1 MYPRKACKKHELFM
15 TASSPDSNA
24 EPSGGNE
31 QQRRRAY
38 KACLHCVSTPPPY
51 SSPSSFF
58 PAKVYEVAEILVG
71 VLYSVQGRRSVTLE
85 ISMLLDNLLVQ
96 DVNERGENVFSRL
109 RLEGVKYRR
118 KLELR
123 AGITTKPLSNHLKVS
138 LNTCYLLHLTQ

>member
-1 MYPRKACKKHELFM
+1 M
-15 TASSPDSNA
+15 
-24 EPSGGNE
+24 
-31 QQRRRAY
+31 
-38 KACLHCVSTPPPY
+38 
-51 SSPSSFF
+51 
-58 PAKVYEVAEILVG
+58 G

-118 KLELR
+118 KPELR